1 MKRFAST
8 NIDRLSRRDFLKV
21 TGGFGL
27 TAAGMTLLAAC
38 GTKSTDQLETTSI
51 KLAQTVLCIAPQ
63 YVAEEALK
71 SEGFTDVQ
79 YVKTTTGV
87 LSTALASGDID
98 ISMHFSAPSI
108 IQIDSGLPIVFLAG
122 VHVGCFKLF
131 GTDQVQTVTDLKG
144 KTVAITELG
153 GSEHVFLSSIAAYV
167 GLDPNKDI
175 QWITHPVKESK
186 QLFADDKIDALLA
199 FPPLAQ
205 ELQNKK
211 VGHVVLNSMMD
222 DPWSGYFCCMA
233 TTSRAFMNKNPVATK
248 HALRA
253 LLKASDICAL
263 DPEKAA
269 RLVVDKGFTDNYDYA
284 LQAMQE
290 IPYNRWRELDPEDTL
305 RFYSLRLREVEMI
318 KGNPDQIIQQGSD
331 WTFLNELKT
340 ELKE

>member
-1 MKRFAST
+1 MKQFAST

-38 GTKSTDQLETTSI
+38 GTKPTDQLETTSI

-87 LSTALASGDID
+87 LSQSLVSGDVD

-108 IQIDSGLPIVFLAG
+108 IQMDAGAQIVFLAG
-122 VHVGCFKLF
+122 VHVGCWKLF
-131 GTDQVQTVTDLKG
+131 GTSQVQTIHDLSG
-144 KTVAITELG
+144 KSVAITEIG
-153 GSEHVFLSSIAAYV
+153 GSDHVFLSSITAYL

-175 QWITHPVKESK
+175 TWVTHPVNESK
-186 QLFADDKIDALLA
+186 QLFTDGKLDAFLA
-199 FPPLAQ
+199 FPPVAQ
-205 ELQNKK
+205 ELQAKK
-211 VGHVVLNSMMD
+211 IGHVVLDSMMD

-233 TTSRAFMNKNPVATK
+233 TTSHDFMNKNPVATK
-248 HALRA
+248 RALRA
-253 LLKASDICAL
+253 ILRASDICAL
-263 DPEKAA
+263 EPEKAA
-269 RLVVDKGFTDNYDYA
+269 RLVVDKGITDNYDYA

-290 IPYNRWRELDPEDTL
+290 IPYNRWRELDPVDTVI
-305 RFYSLRLREVEMI
+305 FYANRLRDAGLI
-318 KGNPDQIIQQGSD
+318 KSNANDIVAKGTN